1 MSDLLLRMCLAM
13 AGSSSWKQALLL
25 SRRIFGFSFH
35 QQLFE
40 TVQNRLSLSTRV
52 QGAQRNVETV
62 AARVGNRSLLTPPV
76 QELIVWGRGCFALT
90 NMSAFGHE
98 SLSFLLHS
106 RILSKAF
113 IELLFLCCFHTRGPF
128 WWPWSLSHSSC
139 GPPHSFFKFLGLSSV
154 HLLHAWQRLRWW
166 SIWNKS

>member
-1 MSDLLLRMCLAM
+1 MKTSI
-13 AGSSSWKQALLL
+13 SAL
-25 SRRIFGFSFH
+25 SADIRF
-35 QQLFE
+35 LFP
-40 TVQNRLSLSTRV
+40 ST
-52 QGAQRNVETV
+52 
-62 AARVGNRSLLTPPV
+62 
-76 QELIVWGRGCFALT
+76 IVWDCAEPSLTLYTSAGGTEECWDSGSEGRKSKSVDPPSTGIDCLRQGVFALT

-106 RILSKAF
+106 RILSNAF